1 MPLITPPTKSARLQE
16 RDVELDPSDEI
27 PTHDHDLITPLTPLT
42 STIKATIANPMGA
55 VAFHTQLRMPLEP
68 VAFFAGE
75 SFDFTALASLAGQ
88 HSLSLP
94 KPERV
99 GSMEQDANWWF
110 AADVP
115 IAFAFGSSPTREI
128 PDVTSTFKL
137 RPGSEK
143 QAFESLKLDKE
154 EHPIAFAFGATSTR
168 QAPTSTFAFE
178 PTLENTEQATSKIL
192 QSAQLFKDPNVTS
205 TFKPTLGAKEQAAV
219 TRLQGEIKE
228 NDKKKTPTSWPRD
241 PPS

>member
-1 MPLITPPTKSARLQE
+1 MSSPTETPKKIFNMPLITPPTKSARLQE

-27 PTHDHDLITPLTPLT
+27 PEHDHDLITPITPLT
-42 STIKATIANPMGA
+42 STINATIANPMGA

-75 SFDFTALASLAGQ
+75 SFDSTSLVSLAGQ

-94 KPERV
+94 EPERV

-128 PDVTSTFKL
+128 PDVTSTL
-137 RPGSEK
+137 
-143 QAFESLKLDKE
+143 QAKTWIRKASIR
-154 EHPIAFAFGATSTR
+154 EHETR
-168 QAPTSTFAFE
+168 QGRTPHRIRFRRYLDETGSHFNLRIRA
-178 PTLENTEQATSKIL
+178 NT
-192 QSAQLFKDPNVTS
+192 
-205 TFKPTLGAKEQAAV
+205 
-219 TRLQGEIKE
+219 
-228 NDKKKTPTSWPRD
+228 
-241 PPS
+241 